1 MASDQIAARFD
12 RWAPSYDSSALQ
24 SLLYKP
30 MQSAIWERC
39 AARVSA
45 PRRLIDIGCGT
56 GQLLAAAG
64 QRFPD
69 AQLVGVDLSK
79 RMLSIAA
86 SAGRDQRSACLVQ
99 ARAERLPFADA
110 VFDVAAATLTYRHW
124 SDQHA
129 GVAEIGRVL
138 SDGGIFGL
146 AAVIPRRRGA
156 IPRWCRTR
164 SGRLPATLAAGL
176 ANAGLRVNAVETI
189 SGVGPISEVTLMV
202 ATRRHRR

>member
-12 RWAPSYDSSALQ
+12 RWAPTYDSSALQ
-24 SLLYKP
+24 SLLYRP
-30 MQSAIWERC
+30 MHGAILERC
-39 AARVSA
+39 SARVPA

-56 GQLLAAAG
+56 GQMLAAAE

-86 SAGRDQRSACLVQ
+86 GTGRGQRGACLVQ
-99 ARAERLPFADA
+99 GRAERLPFADA

-138 SDGGIFGL
+138 SDGGVFGL
-146 AAVIPRRRGA
+146 AAVIPRRRRA
-156 IPRWCRTR
+156 ISRWCRTR
-164 SGRLPATLAAGL
+164 SGRLPAPLAAAL
-176 ANAGLRVNAVETI
+176 ANAGLRVGSVEAI
-189 SGVGPISEVTLMV
+189 SGVGPISEVTLMI
-202 ATRRHRR
+202 AIRRHRR